1 MAREIGDQGRVLLLH
16 ESGTYASVSGTGQ
29 WLGLVTGHT
38 INEEMGIIP
47 LRYLGTT
54 DRNVDQFIDGPKD
67 YTGTLTFH
75 PQDWGMTFF
84 ALGSIVDAGSPSP
97 YTHVASE
104 LNGGASSAFTS
115 GTLNPFPSFQIEDS
129 HTVVGT
135 GLNFVRTAVG
145 CNVNT
150 LSISAAQGEP
160 VSVEVGYVAQNVNFS
175 SGAATAVTE
184 DTVRPFMW
192 KDFQLH
198 IPSGTVY
205 EAVKSVNINVNNNL
219 SPPHYLNGSEVIAPP
234 VPGNRDYEV
243 SVTLDAASERTKTL
257 WDNYFKGGSTFNM
270 IASFIASTGSRTAA
284 FTFSGCKLIDMDSPT
299 VREGVNE
306 QTITIRPENCVVS
319 ANSLNQFWAPW

>member
-1 MAREIGDQGRVLLLH
+1 MAREIGDQNTVLMIH
-16 ESGTYASVSGTGQ
+16 ESGTYASASGTGQ
-29 WLGLVTGHT
+29 WIGLVTGHT
-38 INEEMGIIP
+38 INEEMGVIP
-47 LRYLGTT
+47 LRYAGTST
-54 DRNVDQFIDGPKD
+54 RNVDQFIDGPKD
-67 YTGTLTFH
+67 YTGTFTYQ
-75 PQDWGMTFF
+75 PQDWGMLFF

-104 LNGGASSAFTS
+104 LNSNASSAFTS
-115 GTLNPFPSFQIEDS
+115 GTLNPFPSFTIEDS

-145 CNVNT
+145 CTVNT

-175 SGAATAVTE
+175 SGAATAVTA

-192 KDFQLH
+192 KDVTVH

-205 EAVKSVNINVNNNL
+205 EATKSVNINVNNNL

-234 VPGNRDYEV
+234 IPLNRDYEV
-243 SVTLDAASERTKTL
+243 SLTLDAASERTKTL
-257 WDNYFKGGSTFNM
+257 WDQYFKGGSTFNM
-270 IASFIASTGSRTAA
+270 IASFIASAGSRTMAV
-284 FTFSGCKLIDMDSPT
+284 TFSGCKVIDMDSPS

-306 QTITIRPENCVVS
+306 QTVTIRPTTGVVTS
-319 ANSLNQFWAPW
+319 DSLNQRWAPW